1 MVIGSLSGQ
10 YVGTLGGYPWHA
22 GANGAFDLAP
32 AGQRGRMLTGT
43 VTVVIATRN
52 RRPELCATLERLTV
66 LPERP
71 AIVVVDNGSRDGTA
85 AAVRRAF
92 RHVELITL
100 RRNLGA
106 CARNVGVRRSRTPYL
121 ALSDDDS
128 WWEPG
133 ALARAV
139 TVLDASPRVGVV
151 AAATMVGPETAPDP
165 INALMAASP
174 LSRGLLPGPRVLGF
188 LGCAAVA
195 RRQAYLAAG
204 GYSRLLFIGGEEELL
219 AYDLAAIGWAIS
231 FRDDV
236 IVHHWPSP
244 ARDARRRRSQEIRNR
259 VLVAWLRRP
268 LPRAIGDTVRLART
282 AGRDPVAGRALAE
295 TALKLPAALLMRRRL
310 PAEVE
315 ADIQLLEASH
325 AG

>member
-1 MVIGSLSGQ
+1 M
-10 YVGTLGGYPWHA
+10 
-22 GANGAFDLAP
+22 
-32 AGQRGRMLTGT
+32 
-43 VTVVIATRN
+43 
-52 RRPELCATLERLTV
+52 
-66 LPERP
+66 
-71 AIVVVDNGSRDGTA
+71 
-85 AAVRRAF
+85 
-92 RHVELITL
+92 
-100 RRNLGA
+100 
-106 CARNVGVRRSRTPYL
+106 
-121 ALSDDDS
+121 
-128 WWEPG
+128 
-133 ALARAV
+133 
-139 TVLDASPRVGVV
+139 
-151 AAATMVGPETAPDP
+151 
-165 INALMAASP
+165 
-174 LSRGLLPGPRVLGF
+174 LGF

-282 AGRDPVAGRALAE
+282 AGRDPVAGRPLAE
-295 TALKLPAALLMRRRL
+295 QTQLPAAPPTRRRL
-310 PAEVE
+310 LGGVE

>member
-1 MVIGSLSGQ
+1 M
-10 YVGTLGGYPWHA
+10 
-22 GANGAFDLAP
+22 
-32 AGQRGRMLTGT
+32 
-43 VTVVIATRN
+43 
-52 RRPELCATLERLTV
+52 
-66 LPERP
+66 
-71 AIVVVDNGSRDGTA
+71 
-85 AAVRRAF
+85 
-92 RHVELITL
+92 
-100 RRNLGA
+100 
-106 CARNVGVRRSRTPYL
+106 

-139 TVLDASPRVGVV
+139 TVLDASPRIGIV
-151 AAATMVGPETAPDP
+151 AAATMVGPEATPDP

-174 LSRGLLPGPRVLGF
+174 LSRASCRDHACSVSSAAPPWPGD
-188 LGCAAVA
+188 
-195 RRQAYLAAG
+195 RRTWQRAG
-204 GYSRLLFIGGEEELL
+204 TARLLFIGGEEELL
-219 AYDLAAIGWAIS
+219 AYDLAAKGWPIS